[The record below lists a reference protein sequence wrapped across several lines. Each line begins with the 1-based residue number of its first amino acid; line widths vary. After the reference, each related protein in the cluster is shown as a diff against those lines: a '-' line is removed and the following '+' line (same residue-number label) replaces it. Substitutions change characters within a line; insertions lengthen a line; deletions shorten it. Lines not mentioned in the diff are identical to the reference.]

1 MTRMTS
7 RTLDDDGNGVPG
19 VYVYAQLQGSAW
31 LLGHTAEVET
41 EVITYTDPTGRW
53 VLDLTPAAELEQT
66 GTWWL
71 VRIFQQGSVGL
82 NVPVAPVGD
91 GLVDI
96 TTPGVLRP
104 STDPPPDIPG
114 YVTTDQL
121 GAPNGVATLGPD
133 GILTE
138 SQWPPATSQAFK
150 KDVAPPATL
159 VQVIHGFDW
168 EPAGVMCLEDDGS
181 EVEPR
186 SITHPLTGV
195 TEVGF
200 GVPFS
205 GTVYVS

>member
-7 RTLDDDGNGVPG
+7 TVTDDSGNGIGG
-19 VYVYAQLQGSAW
+19 VYVYAELQGSAW
-31 LLGHTAEVET
+31 LAGHTGEVET
-41 EVITYTDPTGRW
+41 EIRTWTDPTGRW
-53 VLDLTPAAELEQT
+53 VLDLTPNPLLEQT
-66 GTWWL
+66 DSWWL

-114 YVTTDQL
+114 YVSTDQL
-121 GAPNGVATLGPD
+121 GVPNGVATLGAD

-138 SQWPPATSQAFK
+138 AQRPPASAQGFVKTQSTPT
-150 KDVAPPATL
+150 VL
-159 VQVIHGFDW
+159 VQVLHGFSFK
-168 EPAGVMCLEDDGS
+168 PAGVVCLEPDGT
-181 EVEPR
+181 EIEYQT
-186 SITHPLTGV
+186 ITHPLPGV
-195 TEVGF
+195 TELGF
-200 GVPFS
+200 GVPFT